1 MTKPN
6 VVFLLTDQWRLQA
19 LGYSGND
26 QVQTPHIDRL
36 SRASINFK
44 HAVAGCMTRKPS
56 AGDRMSPSN
65 PPPGNQ
71 PRQRT
76 YSLLR

>member
-1 MTKPN
+1 MTKSK

-44 HAVAGCMTRKPS
+44 HAVAG
-56 AGDRMSPSN
+56 
-65 PPPGNQ
+65 
-71 PRQRT
+71 
-76 YSLLR
+76 